1 MMQPL
6 QGSLVA
12 LVTPMLENGS
22 LDFNALEALIEWH
35 IESGTNGIVSVGTT
49 GESATVS
56 VPEHLE
62 IINKTINFVDGRVP
76 VIAGTGGNSTQE
88 AIELTQTA
96 AELGADY
103 ALLVTPYYNKPNQEG
118 LFQHFIKIA
127 DSAEIPQILYNVP
140 SRTACDLMPETV
152 MRLANH
158 QNIVGIKE
166 ALDSSE
172 RFSELIKISQSIADQ
187 KHFSVFS
194 GDDPTFNSFMAN
206 GGDGV
211 ISVAA
216 NVVPSYISQI
226 CSFGVI
232 SVAANVVPSYISQI
246 CSLNLSGQF
255 DEAKELNSILDNLYE
270 LLFVES
276 NPIPVKWILNRMKRI
291 QSGIRLPLVP
301 YNESFHEKTI
311 NEMIKLKLL

>member
-12 LVTPMLENGS
+12 LVTPMLENGG

-56 VPEHLE
+56 VPEHLK

-118 LFQHFIKIA
+118 LFHHFIKIA

-172 RFSELIKISQSIADQ
+172 RLSELIKISQSIADQ
-187 KHFSVFS
+187 KNFSVFS

-226 CSFGVI
+226 CS
-232 SVAANVVPSYISQI
+232 
-246 CSLNLSGQF
+246 LNLSGQF
-255 DEAKELNSILDNLYE
+255 DEAKELNSILENLYE

-276 NPIPVKWILNRMKRI
+276 NPIPVKWMLNRMKRI

-311 NEMIKLKLL
+311 NEMIKMKLL

>member
-12 LVTPMLENGS
+12 LVTPMLENGG

-118 LFQHFIKIA
+118 LFHHFIKIA
-127 DSAEIPQILYNVP
+127 DSTEIPQILYNVP

-172 RFSELIKISQSIADQ
+172 RLSELIKISQSIADQ
-187 KHFSVFS
+187 KNFSVFS

-206 GGDGV
+206 GGD
-211 ISVAA
+211 
-216 NVVPSYISQI
+216 
-226 CSFGVI
+226 GVI

-276 NPIPVKWILNRMKRI
+276 NPIPVKWMLNRMKRI

>member
-6 QGSLVA
+6 QGSFVA
-12 LVTPMLENGS
+12 LVTPMSANGS
-22 LDFNALEALIEWH
+22 LDFDALEGLIEWH
-35 IESGTNGIVSVGTT
+35 VESGTDGIVSVGTT

-62 IINKTINFVDGRVP
+62 MIEKTVEFVDGRVP

-88 AIELTQTA
+88 AVELTQKA
-96 AELGADY
+96 SELGANY
-103 ALLVTPYYNKPNQEG
+103 ALIVTPYYNKPNQEG

-127 DSAEIPQILYNVP
+127 DTVEIPQILYNVP
-140 SRTACDLMPETV
+140 SRTACDLRPETV

-166 ALDSSE
+166 ALDDSE
-172 RFSELIKISQSIADQ
+172 RLSELIRISQSIADQ
-187 KHFSVFS
+187 KKFSVFS
-194 GDDPTFNSFMAN
+194 GDDPSFNSFMAN

-216 NVVPSYISQI
+216 NVVPKYISK
-226 CSFGVI
+226 
-232 SVAANVVPSYISQI
+232 I
-246 CSLNLSGQF
+246 CSLNISDQC
-255 DEAKELNSILDNLYE
+255 DDAKELNSILQNLYE

-276 NPIPVKWILNRMKRI
+276 NPIPVKWMLYKMGKI

-301 YNESFHEKTI
+301 FNEVFHEKTM
-311 NEMIKLKLL
+311 NEMIKLKLI